1 MDNSNPIIEI
11 EKMLKSLEKLDELA
25 QRKLLR
31 QEDVR
36 NLLNGFDDKV
46 LSFFDYDSI
55 PYRIYESGTKGKTL
69 TWCESFSKL
78 ADKDDHNKLLERIE
92 LLKNAINE
100 LEPDFLKENGNE
112 QNEYYFHKG
121 ETYKSKK
128 ILFFLMMKANKS
140 LIIID
145 QYLDETILPFID
157 SLDDKIEIKLLT
169 SKKRSIFVSLY
180 NDLIKIKKNIEAK
193 LNTDC
198 HNRYIIIDENEI
210 WDLGTSING
219 YGKSAFTLKRKTD
232 NEQIQKLLSDCSK
245 WWSIGQEFIETA

>member
-1 MDNSNPIIEI
+1 
-11 EKMLKSLEKLDELA
+11 
-25 QRKLLR
+25 
-31 QEDVR
+31 
-36 NLLNGFDDKV
+36 
-46 LSFFDYDSI
+46 
-55 PYRIYESGTKGKTL
+55 
-69 TWCESFSKL
+69 
-78 ADKDDHNKLLERIE
+78 
-92 LLKNAINE
+92 
-100 LEPDFLKENGNE
+100 
-112 QNEYYFHKG
+112 
-121 ETYKSKK
+121 
-128 ILFFLMMKANKS
+128 MMKANKS

>member
-128 ILFFLMMKANKS
+128 IL
-140 LIIID
+140 
-145 QYLDETILPFID
+145 
-157 SLDDKIEIKLLT
+157 
-169 SKKRSIFVSLY
+169 
-180 NDLIKIKKNIEAK
+180 
-193 LNTDC
+193 
-198 HNRYIIIDENEI
+198 
-210 WDLGTSING
+210 
-219 YGKSAFTLKRKTD
+219 
-232 NEQIQKLLSDCSK
+232 
-245 WWSIGQEFIETA
+245 